1 MIAKHGCGDFTY
13 FSLLIC
19 KPTSL
24 LTPDMVSGY
33 VFIYGIY
40 AFARQIDIFDIPT
53 PERFL
58 KTRGRG
64 SNLWNCHT
72 FRNTHETV

>member
-1 MIAKHGCGDFTY
+1 MFGLVTFGRTSTVFILHYDSETWMWVCTC
-13 FSLLIC
+13 FSLLKC

-40 AFARQIDIFDIPT
+40 AFARQI
-53 PERFL
+53 
-58 KTRGRG
+58 
-64 SNLWNCHT
+64 
-72 FRNTHETV
+72 